1 MKPQTLKT
9 LSRFALAVAAA
20 ATLSACNTV
29 SRLAS
34 VGDGPDTTPIM
45 NPTKRPDYRP
55 VTMPM
60 PAPQMARHNPN
71 SLWRSG
77 AKAFFKD
84 QRAKEVGDILTVSIA
99 VENEASLANSTERT
113 RDDSEDTDVTSLLGL
128 EAEATKILPQ
138 GANMGSLISFGNEHA
153 TKGDGEIDRSETIE
167 LEVAA
172 VITQILPNGN
182 LVIAGRQEIRVN
194 YELRE
199 LKVTGIVRRE
209 DISTTNSVSHDKIAE
224 MRLAYGGRGSISDL
238 QQPRWGTQVWDI
250 LFPF

>member
-1 MKPQTLKT
+1 MMLISSSK
-9 LSRFALAVAAA
+9 LSRFAIIIAAA

-29 SRLAS
+29 SRLAA
-34 VGDGPDTTPIM
+34 VGDGPEPTPIV
-45 NPTKRPDYRP
+45 NPTQRPDYRP
-55 VTMPM
+55 VSMPM
-60 PAPQMARHNPN
+60 PSPQMATHNPN
-71 SLWRSG
+71 SLWRTG
-77 AKAFFKD
+77 ARAFFKD

-99 VENEASLANSTERT
+99 VDNAATLANSTERS
-113 RDDSEDTDVTSLLGL
+113 RDDSEDTDVTNLLGL
-128 EAEATKILPQ
+128 EAEATKVLPE
-138 GANMGSLISFGNEHA
+138 GANLGSLISFGNEHS
-153 TKGDGEIDRSETIE
+153 TSGDGEIDRSESIE

-199 LKVTGIVRRE
+199 LKITGIIRRE
-209 DISTTNSVSHDKIAE
+209 DIATDNSVSHDKIAE
-224 MRLAYGGRGSISDL
+224 MRLAYGGRGTISDL

>member
-1 MKPQTLKT
+1 MKLQTLKT
-9 LSRFALAVAAA
+9 LSRFALVATVA
-20 ATLSACNTV
+20 ATLSACNMV
-29 SRLAS
+29 SRLAT

-55 VTMPM
+55 VSMPM
-60 PAPQMARHNPN
+60 PAPQMAHHNPN

-77 AKAFFKD
+77 ARAFFKD

-99 VENEASLANSTERT
+99 LDNKGKLANSTERK
-113 RDDSEDTDVTSLLGL
+113 RKDAEDTDVTNLLGL

-138 GANMGSLISFGNEHA
+138 AANMGSLISFGNAHS
-153 TKGDGEIDRSETIE
+153 TQGDGEIDRSEEIE

-182 LVIAGRQEIRVN
+182 LVIAGRQEVRVN

-209 DISTTNSVSHDKIAE
+209 DISTSNTVSHDKIAE
-224 MRLAYGGRGSISDL
+224 MRLAYGGRGTISDL
-238 QQPRWGTQVWDI
+238 QQPRWGTQIWDI

>member
-1 MKPQTLKT
+1 MKQQSFKLF
-9 LSRFALAVAAA
+9 SRFAIVLAAT

-34 VGDGPDTTPIM
+34 VGDGPEHTPII

-55 VTMPM
+55 VSMPM
-60 PAPQMARHNPN
+60 PAPQVARHNPN

-84 QRAKEVGDILTVSIA
+84 QRAKEVGDILTVNIA
-99 VENEASLANSTERT
+99 LDNEASLANSTERT
-113 RDDSEDTDVTSLLGL
+113 REDSEDTDVTNLLGL
-128 EAEATKILPQ
+128 EAEATKVLPE
-138 GANMGSLISFGNEHA
+138 GVNLGSIISFGNDHS
-153 TKGDGEIDRSETIE
+153 TSGDGEIDRSEAIE

-199 LKVTGIVRRE
+199 LMVTGIVRRE
-209 DISTTNSVSHDKIAE
+209 DIATDNSVSHDKIAE
-224 MRLAYGGRGSISDL
+224 MRLAYGGRGTISDL